1 MTPSSITAQLLR
13 PRAAGWPTLLLA
25 AVLPTVAAW
34 LYFVHWGQEPFVR
47 ALYAGSKVVQFALP
61 VAWLLIMRQTEY
73 WVQRPR
79 ISGVGSALAFGL
91 GVGLLIIVVYA
102 AWLRNVE
109 ALADFPELLYAR
121 LTALGLATPA
131 RYLGMALFLSVAHS
145 FLEEYYWRWF
155 FCAHVKWHTGSWW
168 AVLLSSL
175 AFTAHHVIVVAC
187 FLPPGAWAFTA
198 AFSGTVLVGGI
209 FWARHYTHHNS
220 LVAVWLSHML
230 VDVAIMS
237 VGYTAVWG

>member
-34 LYFVHWGQEPFVR
+34 LYFVQWGQEPFVR
-47 ALYAGSKVVQFALP
+47 ALYGGSKAVQFAIP
-61 VAWLLIMRQTEY
+61 VAWLLFMRQTEY
-73 WVQRPR
+73 WVRRPR

-91 GVGLLIIVVYA
+91 GAGLVIIVGYA
-102 AWLRNVE
+102 AWLRNVP
-109 ALADFPELLYAR
+109 ALADFPDLLYAR
-121 LTALGLATPA
+121 MMALGLATPA
-131 RYLGMALFLSVAHS
+131 RYLAMAVFLSVAHA

-155 FCAHVKWHTGSWW
+155 FCAHVKWHTNRWW
-168 AVLLSSL
+168 AVVLSSL

-187 FLPPGAWAFTA
+187 FLPPGAWGLTA
-198 AFSGTVLVGGI
+198 AFSAAVLVGGV
-209 FWARHYTHHNS
+209 FWARHYTQHNS